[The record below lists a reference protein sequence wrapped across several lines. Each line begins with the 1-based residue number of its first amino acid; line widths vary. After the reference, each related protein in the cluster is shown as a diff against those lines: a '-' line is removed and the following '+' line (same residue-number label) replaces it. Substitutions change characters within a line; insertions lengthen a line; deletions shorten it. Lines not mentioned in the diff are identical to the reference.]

1 MKIHHTRGVYNN
13 GEFKDNGVSAEHL
26 AEHIEYN
33 KTFRFGRALLVDG
46 VVVYNGYL
54 SNEQLI
60 PHIGVVKTYTH
71 STAPY
76 V

>member
-13 GEFKDNGVSAEHL
+13 GEFKDNGVL
-26 AEHIEYN
+26 AEDLAAHIEYN
-33 KTFRFGRALLVDG
+33 KTYRFGRALLVDG

-60 PHIGVVKTYTH
+60 PHIGVVKTYTR

-76 V
+76 R